1 MSSDMTNDAANST
14 QVHRLTFTCV
24 APLSLGQ
31 SLHMTV
37 PSHSHSITPL
47 IPPPP
52 ITSSVQ
58 TIPLH
63 TTPES
68 YPVWKTLDPVVV
80 GSCSSGGRPFNYRY
94 CVKTTAGAGVR
105 WEGEELS
112 STGGV
117 VVGNEVGILPESKSG
132 RIGRKV
138 LKYRSIESSDAAT
151 ITDNFE
157 SGFSS
162 TNTDAS
168 CKAYQDLYTATHTP
182 QKTRTEFVSDHE
194 LQDDRASS
202 SPQGSDRKSSL
213 FLICYH
219 LPITFTKS
227 PSTQKW
233 SAQWQNSLLAKT
245 AGSVADAVPTYWIGG
260 VRLSSLPDSEKTEIK
275 QLCSAMNA
283 YPIFVPTTL
292 HEKHY
297 LGMCKQVLWPSFHNI
312 DMLDLSTSRSSNMM
326 EMAEE
331 AEEGWGE
338 GGKPSIW
345 DQSRLH
351 KDFWA
356 SYKEVNRLFNAEAS
370 RVMLPGDSAWVHDY
384 HLALLPKFME
394 STQINQFGR
403 RTTNTIFFLH
413 IPFPTSQVFRELEY
427 GEPILEGMLSA
438 DVVGFH
444 AFDHARH
451 FLNASKRL
459 MGLNYES
466 KFGGLIGLQYRG
478 RTVMV
483 STSHVSIEPTVM
495 TTAMDDANVKK
506 IAADLRK
513 KHEGKLILAGVDVAQ
528 KLSGIPLKF
537 LAFEKLM
544 DDYPVYQ
551 RKVVLVQRCFVPQ
564 NRKGDEKQTLIDVH
578 RIVERI
584 KSKFGRACIDYE
596 EVVASELPI
605 PQRVGLWLAADVFFT
620 SAIREGL
627 NLSPLEYVYCKG
639 MSTPGVVVCSEFSA
653 ACNILNGALRINPF
667 DVQQTSAVL
676 DTALKMDISE
686 KETRRGRDLDFVST
700 RTASKWS
707 KHVLRDLREAVE
719 ASSKEDG
726 SNVVSD
732 GELMKLPHVNQGN
745 VLTAYNATDSRVI
758 ICDYGGTLLSKEAP
772 GKYLK
777 KDISATS
784 GRQPRPEVMES
795 LTRLCADPK
804 NTVFVVSGVNRR
816 ELEGSLGKIPG
827 LGLAASNGACF
838 SWPSE
843 VEGGARVWK
852 GFQFGVDWEEVK
864 AVAIPIMS
872 KYAARTNGSS
882 LKVLDLSLCWS
893 FFSSDP
899 EWGAIQAKYIVPELQ
914 EKLKAFDIQIVT
926 LKGQVEIVPKLLH
939 KGIVVKRI
947 LREISSKKG
956 VFPQFLMV
964 VGDDKSDEPMFNATF
979 DFLAEQVNPEIS
991 TFTTNRLSVAT
1002 LQSGGSGSFDSADPT
1017 ATARPRG
1024 VSDSHIRRLSHEPG
1038 LQLPKYT
1045 KENQFAFTFTVG
1057 RKTSN
1062 ATEFIYN
1069 SRELE
1074 ELLVNLAKGESGEI
1088 INRRGSNLSGG
1099 SWDDQHTV
1107 DASFYEV

>member
-1 MSSDMTNDAANST
+1 
-14 QVHRLTFTCV
+14 
-24 APLSLGQ
+24 
-31 SLHMTV
+31 
-37 PSHSHSITPL
+37 
-47 IPPPP
+47 
-52 ITSSVQ
+52 
-58 TIPLH
+58 
-63 TTPES
+63 
-68 YPVWKTLDPVVV
+68 
-80 GSCSSGGRPFNYRY
+80 
-94 CVKTTAGAGVR
+94 
-105 WEGEELS
+105 LS

-117 VVGNEVGILPESKSG
+117 VVGNEVGILPESKSSRVG
-132 RIGRKV
+132 AKV
-138 LKYRSIESSDAAT
+138 LKFRSIESSDAAT

-157 SGFSS
+157 TGF
-162 TNTDAS
+162 TDADAS
-168 CKAYQDLYTATHTP
+168 CKAYQDLYTKTHTP
-182 QKTRTEFVSDHE
+182 SKNRSEFVSDHE
-194 LQDDRASS
+194 LNSS
-202 SPQGSDRKSSL
+202 TTDGEESRKSSL

-219 LPITFTKS
+219 LPITFLKDPT
-227 PSTQKW
+227 TGKW
-233 SAQWQNSLLAKT
+233 TGKWQNSLLAKT
-245 AGSVADAVPTYWIGG
+245 SGSVADAVPTHWIGG
-260 VRLSSLPDSEKTEIK
+260 VRLSHLPPSEKTEIK
-275 QLCSAMNA
+275 QLCNQMNA
-283 YPIFVPTTL
+283 HPIFVTNEL

-312 DMLDLSTSRSSNMM
+312 DMLDLSTSRFSNTL
-326 EMAEE
+326 EMAGE
-331 AEEGWGE
+331 AKGGWGE
-338 GGKPSIW
+338 SGKPSIW
-345 DQSRLH
+345 DQSRLQGE
-351 KDFWA
+351 FWS
-356 SYKEVNRLFNAEAS
+356 SYKEVNRLFNEEAS
-370 RVMLPGDSAWVHDY
+370 LHMKSGDSAWVHDY
-384 HLALLPKFME
+384 HLTLLPKFME
-394 STQINQFGR
+394 NSQIEQFGR

-495 TTAMDDANVKK
+495 TAAMADPTVKAIRDDLKS
-506 IAADLRK
+506 
-513 KHEGKLILAGVDVAQ
+513 KHEGKLILGGVDVAQ

-544 DDYPVYQ
+544 DDYPIYQ

-564 NRKGDEKQTLIDVH
+564 TRKGDEKQTLRDVQK
-578 RIVERI
+578 IVERI

-596 EVVASELPI
+596 QVTGSELPI
-605 PQRVGLWLAADVFFT
+605 PQRVGLWMATDVFFT

-627 NLSPLEYVYCKG
+627 NLSPLEYVYCRG
-639 MSTPGVVVCSEFSA
+639 ASAPGVIVCSEFSA

-667 DVQQTSAVL
+667 DVQQTSSIL
-676 DTALKMDISE
+676 DTALKMDIGE

-726 SNVVSD
+726 SNVVTD
-732 GELMKLPHVNQGN
+732 GELMKLPHVNQLN
-745 VLTAYNATDSRVI
+745 VISAYNSTDERVI

-784 GRQPRPEVMES
+784 GRQPRPEVMAS
-795 LTRLCADPK
+795 LTKLCADPK

-816 ELEGSLGKIPG
+816 ELEGSLGKIPR

-838 SWPSE
+838 SFPSAK
-843 VEGGARVWK
+843 EGEKRTWNA
-852 GFQFGVDWEEVK
+852 FQFGVDWEEVK

-956 VFPQFLMV
+956 KFPQFLMV

-979 DFLAEQVNPEIS
+979 DFLAEQVNP
-991 TFTTNRLSVAT
+991 TTTLASRQLSVTT
-1002 LQSGGSGSFDSADPT
+1002 LESTNSGSFDSADPT
-1017 ATARPRG
+1017 PARARG
-1024 VSDSHIRRLSHEPG
+1024 TSDSHIRRLSHDVNM
-1038 LQLPKYT
+1038 QLPEFT
-1045 KENQFAFTFTVG
+1045 RENQFAFTFTVG

-1062 ATEFIYN
+1062 ATEFLYN

-1074 ELLVNLAKGESGEI
+1074 ELLVNLATGDSAGEI
-1088 INRRGSNLSGG
+1088 INRRGSHLSGG
-1099 SWDDQHTV
+1099 SWDDQHAV